1 MSRVLLVASTTG
13 YQVRLF
19 SDVAKRLGIELVLA
33 TDRCHVLDNPWND
46 GAIPIKFHDE
56 HSSVQVIKEAAR
68 VRPFNGVLAVGDR
81 PSLIAA
87 LAARELGLNSH
98 PPTAVRIASNKLK
111 TRVCL
116 RDAGLPSPWFIS
128 IPFDGDIQT
137 LLSRS
142 MFPCVVKPLA
152 MSASRGVIR
161 VDTFSELEK
170 AIERTRALLTKV
182 DVYDNPADDALL
194 VEEYLSGYEVAVEGL
209 LTNGKPEFLAVFDK
223 PNQSDGPFFEET
235 IYVTPS
241 DCSKQDLRRIRRSVR
256 SAITALGLINGP
268 IHVECRV
275 TPEHVYVLEVAARPI
290 GGLCSRTLRFS
301 KFGKHWSSLEEV
313 LLRHA
318 IGKSV
323 STYRLEDRCSGVMM
337 IPIPS
342 NGLYKSVSGLEVA
355 CAVKWVEEIIVTAK
369 RDQWIQA
376 LPEGGSYLGFIFARA
391 AEAKQVVNALCEA
404 HRKLCF
410 EIESSILV
418 L

>member
-13 YQVRLF
+13 YQVRSF

-56 HSSVQVIKEAAR
+56 NNSIQAIKEAAAS
-68 VRPFNGVLAVGDR
+68 RPFDGVLAVGDR

-87 LAARELGLNSH
+87 LAAGELGLKSH
-98 PPTAVRIASNKLK
+98 PPTAVRTASNKLK
-111 TRVCL
+111 TRICL

-137 LLSRS
+137 LLSRA
-142 MFPCVVKPLA
+142 MFPCVVKPLS

-161 VDTFSELEK
+161 VETFRDLEK
-170 AIERTRALLTKV
+170 AIERIRALFKKV
-182 DVYDNPADDALL
+182 DVHDNPANGALL
-194 VEEYLSGYEVAVEGL
+194 IEEYLPGYEVAVEGL
-209 LTNGKPEFLAVFDK
+209 LTDGKPEFLAVFDK

-241 DCSKQDLRRIRRSVR
+241 DCSKQDLRRIRQSVI
-256 SAITALGLINGP
+256 SAVIALGLTNGP

-275 TPEHVYVLEVAARPI
+275 TPQHVYVLEVAARPI

-301 KFGKHWSSLEEV
+301 KLGQHWLSLEEL

-323 STYRLEDRCSGVMM
+323 STYRLDDRCSGVMM

-342 NGLYKSVSGLEVA
+342 NGLYKSVSGLKVA
-355 CAVKWVEEIIVTAK
+355 CAIKWVEEIIVTAK
-369 RDQWIQA
+369 RDQWLQT

-391 AEAKQVVNALCEA
+391 AQAKQVVNALCEA
-404 HRKLCF
+404 HRQLSF